1 MGYSAS
7 EATSLTGVVA
17 EIKEEERQ
25 LKVAKAAARFAPK
38 IVADPC
44 LDSPTE
50 AHHWK
55 YKTGGSK
62 SRSQCKYCQVKR

>member
-1 MGYSAS
+1 MAYGSS

-17 EIKEEERQ
+17 EIKEEERL

-38 IVADPC
+38 IKADPC

-50 AHHWK
+50 AHHWL
-55 YKTGGSK
+55 YKTSGSK
-62 SRSQCKYCQVKR
+62 SRSQCKFCRAKR